1 MSINATADIRW
12 FIRLLADESLMSE
25 RDAEASFNE
34 LPGAD
39 LQSFAQA
46 VLEKLCA
53 GQDETQIQ
61 LILEKIQDIAGRAMG
76 YAANGEMPPE
86 IEAEADYSQIPNFAD
101 ISSLSEEQ
109 VAERMKTLLLSL
121 REMGVSDLH
130 LCGGAVPFVRRKLRE
145 ERIGDYVLTPE
156 DSEKLN
162 LALLNADLREK
173 FKKNQDINFALAV
186 GEDRFRV
193 CLMDA
198 KDGITGSYRLVPNSI
213 RALENLGFLPDD
225 AIYIRRLLDYN
236 NGLILLTSPIGSGKT
251 TTLAAMIDI
260 INEKRYD
267 HIISLEDPIEILQA
281 SKNCQ
286 VTQRQIGTHTPS
298 YRRALKAALREDPDV
313 IVIGEMHD
321 LETIE
326 NAITASETGHLVIGT
341 LHTGDAANTMNRL
354 LDVFPPT
361 QQPQIRAMTS
371 VSLRGVICQK
381 LIPDGFGGVVMIY
394 EILLNSMAVSN
405 LIGEGKSFQLKS
417 TMSVSRKHGMCTFD
431 QCILEKFMAGLIT
444 HDAAL
449 PYMSDPSVI
458 SQLNSAWAIAEAKKM
473 RK

>member
-1 MSINATADIRW
+1 MSINASADIKW
-12 FIRLLADESLMSE
+12 FIRLLADESLMSQKN
-25 RDAEASFNE
+25 AESCFAE
-34 LPGAD
+34 LQVAD
-39 LQSFAQA
+39 LQNFAQA
-46 VLEKLCA
+46 VLEKLCI
-53 GQDETQIQ
+53 GQSEDQIQ
-61 LILEKIQDIAGRAMG
+61 VLLGKIQDIAGRAMG
-76 YAANGEMPPE
+76 YGASGQLPPE
-86 IEAEADYSQIPNFAD
+86 IEPEADYSRLPAFSD
-101 ISSLSEEQ
+101 VPDLSEAQ
-109 VAERMKTLLLSL
+109 AAEFMKMLLGAL
-121 REMGVSDLH
+121 RSMGVSDLH

-145 ERIGDYVLTPE
+145 ERIGEYVLTSE
-156 DSEKLN
+156 DAEKLN
-162 LALLNADLREK
+162 FALLDDNQRAE
-173 FKKNQDINFALAV
+173 FKKKQDINFALEL
-186 GEDRFRV
+186 GRDRFRV

-213 RALENLGFLPDD
+213 SKLENLGFLPDD

-236 NGLILLTSPIGSGKT
+236 NGLILLTGPIGSGKT

-260 INEKRYD
+260 VNEKRYD
-267 HIISLEDPIEILQA
+267 HIISLEDPIEILQK

-354 LDVFPPT
+354 LDVFPPS

-405 LIGEGKSFQLKS
+405 LISEGKSFQLKS
-417 TMSVSRKHGMCTFD
+417 TMAVSRKHGMCTFD

-444 HDAAL
+444 HEAAL
-449 PYMSDPSVI
+449 PYMSDPSI
-458 SQLNSAWAIAEAKKM
+458 ITQLNSIWARNEASKL
-473 RK
+473 